1 MFLNKFLVSPLKV
14 MIRNYKTKTR
24 MLEIKRKNKQ
34 QTKRKN
40 IALKH
45 TMTPFMMPEIIMKE
59 KKVII
64 YKKISNEK
72 IDLDEASEERNRGE
86 EAL

>member
-1 MFLNKFLVSPLKV
+1 MLLNKFLLPLEL

-24 MLEIKRKNKQ
+24 MLEIKREKKQ
-34 QTKRKN
+34 QTKRKK

-45 TMTPFMMPEIIMKE
+45 SMTPFMIPEIIMKE

-72 IDLDEASEERNRGE
+72 IDLDENAEERNRGE